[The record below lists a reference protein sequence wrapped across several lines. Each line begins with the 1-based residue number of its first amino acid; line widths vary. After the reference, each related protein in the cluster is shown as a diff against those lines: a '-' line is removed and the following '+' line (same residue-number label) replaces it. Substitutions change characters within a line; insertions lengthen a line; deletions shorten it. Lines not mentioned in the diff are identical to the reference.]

1 MNKLFYSLLFYCLS
15 VSLSN
20 ERETD
25 NSLLFERANESS
37 MLIIED
43 RLPIADPYV
52 LFYEDKYYAYGTRT
66 NGFEVYISDDLEHWR
81 RGDRLALSPQDS
93 WGTKWYWAP
102 EVYYIESEKKFYMF
116 YTVDEHICVATSD
129 SPEGPFVQDEKKPVR
144 EEKGIDASLFVDDDG
159 KAYLYFVRFTGGNV
173 IWGVEMNS
181 DLKSVKEETLRECIK
196 ADASW
201 ELQQAKVAEGP
212 SLLKRN
218 GVYYLIYSAN
228 HFRSQDYAVGYATA
242 TSPLGPW
249 KKYDG
254 NPILCRDKDVAARLV
269 GTGHGAP
276 FLCRDGSYKYIYH
289 AHSSVNR
296 VEPRTSYLNDLIF
309 GDDGVISIV
318 GNVIKPVVE
327 SSE

>member
-25 NSLLFERANESS
+25 NSLLFEQTNESS
-37 MLIIED
+37 MLIIEN

-52 LFYEDKYYAYGTRT
+52 LFYEDKYYAYGTCT

>member
-25 NSLLFERANESS
+25 NSLLFEQTNESS
-37 MLIIED
+37 MLIIEN

-296 VEPRTSYLNDLIF
+296 IEPRTSYLNDLIF

>member
-1 MNKLFYSLLFYCLS
+1 MNKLFCSLLFYCLS

-25 NSLLFERANESS
+25 NSLLFEQANESS

-52 LFYEDKYYAYGTRT
+52 LFYKDKYYAYGTRT

-116 YTVDEHICVATSD
+116 YTADEHICVATSD

-144 EEKGIDASLFVDDDG
+144 EEKGIDASLFMDDNG
-159 KAYLYFVRFTGGNV
+159 KAYLYFVRFTEGNV

-196 ADASW
+196 ADDSW

-242 TSPLGPW
+242 TSPL
-249 KKYDG
+249 
-254 NPILCRDKDVAARLV
+254 
-269 GTGHGAP
+269 
-276 FLCRDGSYKYIYH
+276 
-289 AHSSVNR
+289 
-296 VEPRTSYLNDLIF
+296 
-309 GDDGVISIV
+309 
-318 GNVIKPVVE
+318 
-327 SSE
+327 

>member
-25 NSLLFERANESS
+25 NSLLFEQTNESS
-37 MLIIED
+37 MLIIEN

-249 KKYDG
+249 MKYDG

>member
-15 VSLSN
+15 VSLSL

-144 EEKGIDASLFVDDDG
+144 EEKGIDASLFMDDDG

-254 NPILCRDKDVAARLV
+254 NPILCRDKDVAAGLV
-269 GTGHGAP
+269 GTGHVAP

>member
-25 NSLLFERANESS
+25 NSLLFAQTNESS
-37 MLIIED
+37 MLIIEN

-254 NPILCRDKDVAARLV
+254 NPILCRDKDVAAGLV

>member
-52 LFYEDKYYAYGTRT
+52 LFYKDKYYAYGTRT

-102 EVYYIESEKKFYMF
+102 EVYYIETEKKFYMF

-129 SPEGPFVQDEKKPVR
+129 SPEGPFVQDEKKPLR
-144 EEKGIDASLFVDDDG
+144 EEKGIDASLFMDDDG

-249 KKYDG
+249 RKYDG
-254 NPILCRDKDVAARLV
+254 NPILCRDKDMAAGLV

-296 VEPRTSYLNDLIF
+296 VEPRTSNLNDLIF

>member
-25 NSLLFERANESS
+25 NSLLFEQANESS

-52 LFYEDKYYAYGTRT
+52 LFYKDKYYAYGTRT

-144 EEKGIDASLFVDDDG
+144 EEKGIDASLFMDDDG

-254 NPILCRDKDVAARLV
+254 NPILCRNNDVAAGLV

-276 FLCRDGSYKYIYH
+276 FLCRDGGYKYIYH

-318 GNVIKPVVE
+318 GNLIKPVVE

>member
-25 NSLLFERANESS
+25 NSLLFEQANESS

-129 SPEGPFVQDEKKPVR
+129 NPEGPFVQDEKKPIR
-144 EEKGIDASLFVDDDG
+144 EEKSIDASLFMDDNG

-181 DLKSVKEETLRECIK
+181 DLKSVKEETFRECIK

-249 KKYDG
+249 RKYVG
-254 NPILCRDKDVAARLV
+254 NPILCRDKDVVGGLV

-289 AHSSVNR
+289 AHSSVSR

-318 GNVIKPVVE
+318 GNVINPVVE
-327 SSE
+327 SFK

>member
-15 VSLSN
+15 VSLPN

-25 NSLLFERANESS
+25 NSLLFEQENESS

-43 RLPIADPYV
+43 HLPIADPYV
-52 LFYEDKYYAYGTRT
+52 LFYKDKYYAYGTRI

-93 WGTKWYWAP
+93 WGAKWYWAP

-144 EEKGIDASLFVDDDG
+144 EEKGIDASLFMDDDG
-159 KAYLYFVRFTGGNV
+159 KAYLYFVRFTEGNV
-173 IWGVEMNS
+173 IWSVEMNS
-181 DLKSVKEETLRECIK
+181 DLKSVKEETLRECVK
-196 ADASW
+196 AEASW

-218 GVYYLIYSAN
+218 GIYYLIYSAN

-254 NPILCRDKDVAARLV
+254 NPILCRNKDVAAGLV

>member
-1 MNKLFYSLLFYCLS
+1 MNKLFCLLLFYCLS

-25 NSLLFERANESS
+25 NSLLFEQTNESS
-37 MLIIED
+37 MLIIEN

-81 RGDRLALSPQDS
+81 RGDRLALSPQAS

>member
-15 VSLSN
+15 VSLSL

-116 YTVDEHICVATSD
+116 YTADEHICVATSD

-144 EEKGIDASLFVDDDG
+144 EEKGIDASLFMDDDG

-173 IWGVEMNS
+173 IWGV
-181 DLKSVKEETLRECIK
+181 R
-196 ADASW
+196 
-201 ELQQAKVAEGP
+201 
-212 SLLKRN
+212 
-218 GVYYLIYSAN
+218 
-228 HFRSQDYAVGYATA
+228 
-242 TSPLGPW
+242 
-249 KKYDG
+249 
-254 NPILCRDKDVAARLV
+254 
-269 GTGHGAP
+269 
-276 FLCRDGSYKYIYH
+276 
-289 AHSSVNR
+289 
-296 VEPRTSYLNDLIF
+296 
-309 GDDGVISIV
+309 
-318 GNVIKPVVE
+318 
-327 SSE
+327 

>member
-25 NSLLFERANESS
+25 NSLLFEQTNESS
-37 MLIIED
+37 MLIIEN

-129 SPEGPFVQDEKKPVR
+129 SPEGPFVQDEKKPAR

>member
-52 LFYEDKYYAYGTRT
+52 LFYKDKYYAYGTRT

-102 EVYYIESEKKFYMF
+102 EVYYIETEKKFYMF

-129 SPEGPFVQDEKKPVR
+129 SPEGPLVQDEKKPLR
-144 EEKGIDASLFVDDDG
+144 EEKGIDASLFMDDDG

-249 KKYDG
+249 RKYDG
-254 NPILCRDKDVAARLV
+254 NPILCRDKDMAGGLV

>member
-1 MNKLFYSLLFYCLS
+1 MNKLFCSLLFYCLS

-25 NSLLFERANESS
+25 NSLLFEQANESS

-52 LFYEDKYYAYGTRT
+52 LFYKDKYYAYGTRT

-116 YTVDEHICVATSD
+116 YTADEHICVVTSD

-144 EEKGIDASLFVDDDG
+144 EEKGIDASLFMDDNG
-159 KAYLYFVRFTGGNV
+159 KAYLYFVRFTEGNV

-196 ADASW
+196 ADDSW

-318 GNVIKPVVE
+318 GNVIIPVVE

>member
-15 VSLSN
+15 VSLSL

>member
-25 NSLLFERANESS
+25 NSLLFEQTNESS
-37 MLIIED
+37 MLIIEN

>member
-52 LFYEDKYYAYGTRT
+52 LFYKDKYYAYGTRT

-102 EVYYIESEKKFYMF
+102 EVYYIETEKKFYMF

-129 SPEGPFVQDEKKPVR
+129 SPEGPFVQDEKKPLR
-144 EEKGIDASLFVDDDG
+144 EEKGIDASLFMDDDG

-196 ADASW
+196 ADAYRQSHP
-201 ELQQAKVAEGP
+201 EKRDGKTGHRIEVSDKKVRIFAICKQTETGDR
-212 SLLKRN
+212 RN
-218 GVYYLIYSAN
+218 GKRQLGN
-228 HFRSQDYAVGYATA
+228 FRPAKAFNQKRGNIRLRYRRKHKNEIFRL
-242 TSPLGPW
+242 SPTVEEQTCQ
-249 KKYDG
+249 KKHE
-254 NPILCRDKDVAARLV
+254 ILH
-269 GTGHGAP
+269 T
-276 FLCRDGSYKYIYH
+276 
-289 AHSSVNR
+289 
-296 VEPRTSYLNDLIF
+296 
-309 GDDGVISIV
+309 V
-318 GNVIKPVVE
+318 GNGEIHKQNARQKAVQKRYT
-327 SSE
+327 

>member
-52 LFYEDKYYAYGTRT
+52 LFYKDKYYAYGTRT

-102 EVYYIESEKKFYMF
+102 EVYYIETEKKFYMF

-129 SPEGPFVQDEKKPVR
+129 SPEGPFVQDEKKPLR
-144 EEKGIDASLFVDDDG
+144 EEKGIDASLFMDDDG

-249 KKYDG
+249 RKYDG
-254 NPILCRDKDVAARLV
+254 NPILCRDKDMAGA
-269 GTGHGAP
+269 GHGAP

-296 VEPRTSYLNDLIF
+296 VESRTSYLNDLIF

>member
-1 MNKLFYSLLFYCLS
+1 MHKLFYSLLFYCLS
-15 VSLSN
+15 VALSN

-25 NSLLFERANESS
+25 NSLLFEQTNESS
-37 MLIIED
+37 MLIIEN

>member
-1 MNKLFYSLLFYCLS
+1 MQK
-15 VSLSN
+15 
-20 ERETD
+20 
-25 NSLLFERANESS
+25 
-37 MLIIED
+37 LII
-43 RLPIADPYV
+43 
-52 LFYEDKYYAYGTRT
+52 KY
-66 NGFEVYISDDLEHWR
+66 
-81 RGDRLALSPQDS
+81 
-93 WGTKWYWAP
+93 K
-102 EVYYIESEKKFYMF
+102 
-116 YTVDEHICVATSD
+116 
-129 SPEGPFVQDEKKPVR
+129 KKPVR

>member
-1 MNKLFYSLLFYCLS
+1 MFVIVLLFICF
-15 VSLSN
+15 SLN

-25 NSLLFERANESS
+25 NSLLFEQANESS

-52 LFYEDKYYAYGTRT
+52 LFYKDKYYAYGTRT

-116 YTVDEHICVATSD
+116 YTADEHICVATSD

-144 EEKGIDASLFVDDDG
+144 EEKGIDASLFMDDNG
-159 KAYLYFVRFTGGNV
+159 KAYLYFVRFTEGNV

-196 ADASW
+196 ADDSW

>member
-52 LFYEDKYYAYGTRT
+52 LFYKDKYYAYGTRT

-102 EVYYIESEKKFYMF
+102 EVYYIETEKKFYMF

-129 SPEGPFVQDEKKPVR
+129 SPEGPFVQDEKKPLR
-144 EEKGIDASLFVDDDG
+144 EEKGIDASLFMDDDG

-249 KKYDG
+249 RKYDG
-254 NPILCRDKDVAARLV
+254 NPILCRDKDMASGLV

>member
-52 LFYEDKYYAYGTRT
+52 LFYKDKYYAYGTRT

-102 EVYYIESEKKFYMF
+102 EVYYIETEKKFYMF

-129 SPEGPFVQDEKKPVR
+129 SPEGPFVQDEKKPLR
-144 EEKGIDASLFVDDDG
+144 EEKGIDASLFMDDDG

-249 KKYDG
+249 RKYDG
-254 NPILCRDKDVAARLV
+254 NPILCRDKDMAAGLV
-269 GTGHGAP
+269 GTGHRAP

>member
-1 MNKLFYSLLFYCLS
+1 MNKLFCSLLFYCLS

-25 NSLLFERANESS
+25 NSLLFEQANDSS

-52 LFYEDKYYAYGTRT
+52 LFYKDKYYAYGTRT

-173 IWGVEMNS
+173 IWGGW
-181 DLKSVKEETLRECIK
+181 R
-196 ADASW
+196 
-201 ELQQAKVAEGP
+201 
-212 SLLKRN
+212 
-218 GVYYLIYSAN
+218 
-228 HFRSQDYAVGYATA
+228 
-242 TSPLGPW
+242 
-249 KKYDG
+249 
-254 NPILCRDKDVAARLV
+254 
-269 GTGHGAP
+269 
-276 FLCRDGSYKYIYH
+276 
-289 AHSSVNR
+289 
-296 VEPRTSYLNDLIF
+296 
-309 GDDGVISIV
+309 
-318 GNVIKPVVE
+318 
-327 SSE
+327 

>member
-1 MNKLFYSLLFYCLS
+1 MKTHLILFLLFFIWTSCGNS
-15 VSLSN
+15 TKPSAPTS
-20 ERETD
+20 TD
-25 NSLLFERANESS
+25 DDFEILE
-37 MLIIED
+37 E
-43 RLPIADPYV
+43 RLPIADPYI
-52 LFYEDKYYAYGTRT
+52 LFYEDCYYAYGTNVR
-66 NGFEVYISDDLEHWR
+66 GFEVYTSTDLKHWHR
-81 RGDRLALSPQDS
+81 NRNLALSPEDS
-93 WGTKWYWAP
+93 WGNKGYWAP
-102 EVYYIESEKKFYMF
+102 EVYYVESLKKFYMF

-144 EEKGIDASLFVDDDG
+144 EEKGIDASLFMDDDG

-228 HFRSQDYAVGYATA
+228 HFRSQDYAVGYATSA
-242 TSPLGPW
+242 SPFGPW
-249 KKYDG
+249 KKYAG
-254 NPILCRDKDVAARLV
+254 NPLLHKVENLV

-276 FLCRDGSYKYIYH
+276 FVDGNGKYRYVFH
-289 AHSSVNR
+289 AHKSQTEVNQR
-296 VEPRTSYLNDLIF
+296 NTYIIDMTFSDKNGVSIGGNLIR
-309 GDDGVISIV
+309 
-318 GNVIKPVVE
+318 PVVVE
-327 SSE
+327 

>member
-25 NSLLFERANESS
+25 NSLLFEQTNESS
-37 MLIIED
+37 MLIIEN

-254 NPILCRDKDVAARLV
+254 NPILCRDKDVTARLV

-327 SSE
+327 SFE

>member
-1 MNKLFYSLLFYCLS
+1 MNKLFCSLLFYCLS

-25 NSLLFERANESS
+25 NSLLFEQANESS
-37 MLIIED
+37 MLIIEN

-144 EEKGIDASLFVDDDG
+144 EEKGIDASLFMDDNG
-159 KAYLYFVRFTGGNV
+159 KAYLYFVRFTEGNV

>member
-1 MNKLFYSLLFYCLS
+1 MFYCLS

-25 NSLLFERANESS
+25 NSLLFEQTNESS
-37 MLIIED
+37 MLIIEN

-81 RGDRLALSPQDS
+81 RGGRLALSPQDS

>member
-15 VSLSN
+15 VSLSL

-144 EEKGIDASLFVDDDG
+144 EEKGIDASLFMDDNG
-159 KAYLYFVRFTGGNV
+159 KAYLYFVRFTEGNV